1 MNNIDLNQPARYS
14 HSSFRYFD
22 PGERHVTRY
31 CGEDVLLMV
40 FDGILRF
47 SEDDCPVEVRG
58 GEYYIQRRGRLQK
71 GEIPSESPK
80 YFYIHFIG
88 GWGDQTGLPAKGDY
102 SIDAARPL
110 MEKLNNL
117 SLDSNATLVEKTL
130 VFYQLLLSLK
140 PEDKGFS
147 AKNILE
153 DLTAD
158 LRSPPSLEE
167 LSQKYHFS
175 KNHIINIFKKSYGVP
190 PYQYLMGLR
199 LRHSAW
205 LLKTTTA
212 SMEAVAEE
220 SGFGDYIS
228 FYKEFVKAYGM
239 APGKYRQGSI

>member
-1 MNNIDLNQPARYS
+1 
-14 HSSFRYFD
+14 
-22 PGERHVTRY
+22 
-31 CGEDVLLMV
+31 
-40 FDGILRF
+40 
-47 SEDDCPVEVRG
+47 
-58 GEYYIQRRGRLQK
+58 
-71 GEIPSESPK
+71 
-80 YFYIHFIG
+80 
-88 GWGDQTGLPAKGDY
+88 
-102 SIDAARPL
+102 

-190 PYQYLMGLR
+190 PYQYLMSLR

-220 SGFGDYIS
+220 SGFSDYIS
-228 FYKEFVKAYGM
+228 FYKEFVKTYGM
-239 APGKYRQGSI
+239 APGKYRQG